1 MNEKPF
7 KLNDALA
14 ALSGGVGFSFYPR
27 ILQDQ
32 AKSKTVSKDDMLIS

>member
-32 AKSKTVSKDDMLIS
+32 AK